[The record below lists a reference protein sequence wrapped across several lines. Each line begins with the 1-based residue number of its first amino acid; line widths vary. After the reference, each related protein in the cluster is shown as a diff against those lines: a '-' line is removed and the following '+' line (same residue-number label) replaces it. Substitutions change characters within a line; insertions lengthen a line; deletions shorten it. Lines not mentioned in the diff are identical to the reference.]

1 MGKTSLLAD
10 YVSASYFF
18 AVLLTALPLITRA
31 ARTRDSA
38 VAFFLSRSRASE
50 CVLRAEPEREAS
62 SSWPTRAREP
72 FVSAFDSL

>member
-18 AVLLTALPLITRA
+18 AVLLTALPLITQA

-38 VAFFLSRSRASE
+38 IAFFLCRPSRQKRPSF
-50 CVLRAEPEREAS
+50 CGVL
-62 SSWPTRAREP
+62 
-72 FVSAFDSL
+72 